1 MGYGEFL
8 YAYGICSDNNNLK
21 VKLKVIQKL
30 YTRILYHKPSMPI
43 CISYEQF
50 FFMWPRLK
58 LEYLLLHSKL
68 QVNLSLFFFYF

>member
-8 YAYGICSDNNNLK
+8 YAYGICSDNNNLS
-21 VKLKVIQKL
+21 KVIQKL
-30 YTRILYHKPSMPI
+30 YTMILYNKPSMPI

-68 QVNLSLFFFYF
+68 QVNLSLFFFFF